1 MTVTSTLGSQ
11 TEDNRKGA
19 SCIQPQDGAKFAITL
34 ISCSPKFDNFHPWR
48 VRCLKQTDL
57 QLSTTQHGRS
67 ILLLLAQ
74 LVRNLPALV
83 IVAPGLRREAHAH
96 GPQHLLHT
104 FKHSIS
110 YLSQL
115 HVHFASCNAVFR
127 QFLDHPAQKH
137 EIIER
142 CECA

>member
-34 ISCSPKFDNFHPWR
+34 ISCSQKFDNFHPWR
-48 VRCLKQTDL
+48 VQCLKQTDL

-83 IVAPGLRREAHAH
+83 IVAPGLHVGKHMHTGRNTFCTPSRTQFRIYHSCTVI
-96 GPQHLLHT
+96 LHRAT
-104 FKHSIS
+104 PSSDSFW
-110 YLSQL
+110 
-115 HVHFASCNAVFR
+115 
-127 QFLDHPAQKH
+127 
-137 EIIER
+137 IILR
-142 CECA
+142 KNMKL